1 MQQTTFPEHDF
12 RVEKVAAPLRH
23 GVTESIRYAIA
34 LGPLQERGAAA
45 RTRVV

>member
-34 LGPLQERGAAA
+34 LGRFKSGRAAA
-45 RTRVV
+45 RTRAV